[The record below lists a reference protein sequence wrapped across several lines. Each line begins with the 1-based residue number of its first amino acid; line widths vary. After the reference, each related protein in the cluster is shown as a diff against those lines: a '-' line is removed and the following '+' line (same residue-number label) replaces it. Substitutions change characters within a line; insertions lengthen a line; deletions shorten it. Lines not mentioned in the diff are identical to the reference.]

1 MDLCSLC
8 SLEQASCRSQGHSL
22 AAIGSA
28 EAGAGAG
35 ATAAREARDRDE
47 FLGAT
52 AAA

>member
-28 EAGAGAG
+28 GAGAG